1 MVATSILARARLRV
15 RACARPPA
23 PTNSQKY
30 PQQSSADLEA
40 DRSRYWT
47 EGSESVMSLRELA
60 KLKRDG
66 KINHEE
72 FSRLRNRAIAA
83 ADEDA

>member
-1 MVATSILARARLRV
+1 
-15 RACARPPA
+15 
-23 PTNSQKY
+23 
-30 PQQSSADLEA
+30 
-40 DRSRYWT
+40 
-47 EGSESVMSLRELA
+47 MSLRELA